1 MRQKYEDAIAS
12 QREMPGK
19 VEANV
24 GADSAFTWAAPER
37 GCGVR
42 TGTLAHDHVIVKVD
56 QPPNYHEKIAIGQV
70 YRM

>member
-1 MRQKYEDAIAS
+1 MRQIYEDAIAS
-12 QREMPGK
+12 QRGMSGN

-42 TGTLAHDHVIVKVD
+42 TGRLAHDQATTKVD
-56 QPPNYHEKIAIGQV
+56 RQTNHQTN
-70 YRM
+70 